1 MWPFIEYTKEMEAAF
16 GKSKKGK
23 KDPKPPDDENEETFL
38 GPILCGLIF
47 LVHGLAPLF
56 CNTLYSCGLLPTFTS
71 PVSAWTGVPP

>member
-47 LVHGLAPLF
+47 LVH
-56 CNTLYSCGLLPTFTS
+56 
-71 PVSAWTGVPP
+71 